1 MREID
6 FRSDTKTKPTPEMR
20 QAIAEAKVGDDVA
33 GEDPTVNRLEQMA
46 AEMLGKEAA
55 VLVTSGTQGNLASVL
70 AHCQRGDEVIL
81 GKSSHIY
88 LAEAGGVS
96 ALGGVAFQPLE
107 FDQRGL
113 YDLDE
118 LDRSVHADNDHYAPT
133 RLIALENTNN
143 ATGGLAQT
151 PEETKS
157 MVDVA
162 RRHDVAVHLDGARLF
177 NAAVYLE
184 TPVSELV
191 KDVDTVTFCLSKGLG
206 CPVGSVVCGSAEDI
220 EKVRRW
226 RKMLGAGMRQAGII
240 AAAGVVALETMIERL
255 AEDHS
260 NARKLLKGLSGID
273 GIEVDIERFETNLV
287 FCDVTASNS
296 SELSRLLTDQGVLVN
311 ERGYEIWRFVT
322 HHPISPDDI
331 DYTVD
336 VIKETF
342 ARHAVLD

>member
-6 FRSDTKTKPTPEMR
+6 FRSDTKTMPTQEMR
-20 QAIAEAKVGDDVA
+20 QAIAEAELGDDVA

-55 VLVTSGTQGNLASVL
+55 VLVTSGTQGNLVSVL

-81 GKSSHIY
+81 GTSSHIY

-96 ALGGVAFQPLE
+96 ALGGVAMQPLD
-107 FDQRGL
+107 FDKRGL
-113 YDLDE
+113 YDLEE
-118 LDRSVHADNDHYAPT
+118 LEHSIHTDNDHYART

-162 RRHDVAVHLDGARLF
+162 RRYDVPVHLDGARLF

-191 KDVDTVTFCLSKGLG
+191 KDVDTVSFCLSKGLG

-260 NARKLLKGLSGID
+260 NARKLVNGLEGVD
-273 GIEVDIERFETNLV
+273 GIEIDTERFETNLV

-296 SELSRLLTDQGVLVN
+296 WELSRLMADQGVLVN
-311 ERGYEIWRFVT
+311 ERGDEIWRFVT
-322 HHPISPDDI
+322 HHPISSDDV
-331 DYTVD
+331 DYAVD
-336 VIKETF
+336 VIKDTF
-342 ARHAVLD
+342 SKHAVLD